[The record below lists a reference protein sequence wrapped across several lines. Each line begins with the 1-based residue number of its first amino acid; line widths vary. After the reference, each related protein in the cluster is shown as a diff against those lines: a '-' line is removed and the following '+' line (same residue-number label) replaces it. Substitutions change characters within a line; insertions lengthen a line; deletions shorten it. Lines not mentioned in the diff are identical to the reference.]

1 MKIVNVK
8 FKGKQAKGFTV
19 VNKLLWKA
27 PPSWQLLCSKIQLA
41 WMVRAIGV
49 EIKIGSSKLQAQVE
63 F

>member
-27 PPSWQLLCSKIQLA
+27 PGNFSAP
-41 WMVRAIGV
+41 RYN
-49 EIKIGSSKLQAQVE
+49 
-63 F
+63 